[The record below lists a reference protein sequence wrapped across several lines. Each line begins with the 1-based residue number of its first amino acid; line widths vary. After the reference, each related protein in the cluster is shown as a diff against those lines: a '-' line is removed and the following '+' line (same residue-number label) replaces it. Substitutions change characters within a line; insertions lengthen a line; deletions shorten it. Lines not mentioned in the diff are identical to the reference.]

1 MPAWLTLRAGLY
13 ILAGLAALAALWWLY
28 SAITANPKAEARLG
42 RNQADAAAESGA
54 DAVNTVGRAADREAA
69 IEELTRDNERS
80 IRNAEGS
87 DAEVAAPVRD
97 AGLDAL
103 CRRAA
108 YRNSLRCL
116 ERVRDGGADSR

>member
-1 MPAWLTLRAGLY
+1 MPAWFTLK
-13 ILAGLAALAALWWLY
+13 LAGYILAALAVILALVWLY

-42 RNQADAAAESGA
+42 RNQAEAAAESGS
-54 DAVNTVGRAADREAA
+54 DAVNTVGAAGDREAA
-69 IEELTRDNERS
+69 IDALTRDNDRS
-80 IRNAEGS
+80 IRDAEGS
-87 DAEVAAPVRD
+87 DVPVAAPARD

-116 ERVRDGGADSR
+116 ERVR